1 MMSCQEKEQKV
12 MKKTILILLL
22 SMLVCTSCGRL
33 EQADKLYY
41 SIDSD
46 NLQGL
51 REVLADNPEID
62 FNKLKK
68 HIIN

>member
-1 MMSCQEKEQKV
+1 
-12 MKKTILILLL
+12 
-22 SMLVCTSCGRL
+22 MLVCTSCGRL